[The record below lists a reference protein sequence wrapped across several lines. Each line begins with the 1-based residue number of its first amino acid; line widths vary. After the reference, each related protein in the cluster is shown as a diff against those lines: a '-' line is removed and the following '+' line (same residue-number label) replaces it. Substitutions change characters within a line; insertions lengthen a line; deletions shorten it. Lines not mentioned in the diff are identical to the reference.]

1 MLAGKNM
8 KFLCAYF
15 IVLLLITYSIKGYA
29 EKSNIKDIDP
39 IKSNS
44 DLIINSSAASQ
55 LLVTQDLTATLLD
68 STQALELTPTIKGEV
83 SSQLLSIEAGMIQTQ
98 NQSNWSKYYFQGAVT
113 LHQHDEL
120 NVSLMANI
128 EQIKHYNHQKHL
140 FKSPIALNE
149 TELSYSYGI
158 ITSYSIS
165 SSWQLS
171 GGIIHA
177 ESLKDST
184 QTTWY
189 GDANLALI
197 GTTYSF

>member
-1 MLAGKNM
+1 M
-8 KFLCAYF
+8 KFLSAYF
-15 IVLLLITYSIKGYA
+15 IVLLLITYSIRGYA
-29 EKSNIKDIDP
+29 DNSNITPIDLT
-39 IKSNS
+39 KSYS
-44 DLIINSSAASQ
+44 DLIINSSAVSQ

-68 STQALELTPTIKGEV
+68 SSQALKLTPTIKGEI
-83 SSQLLSIEAGMIQTQ
+83 SSQLLSVEAGIIQTQ

-113 LHQHDEL
+113 LHQHEEL

-128 EQIKHYNHQKHL
+128 EQIKHYNHQAHL
-140 FKSPIALNE
+140 LKSPIILNE

-165 SSWQLS
+165 PAWQLS

-189 GDANLALI
+189 GDANMALI
-197 GTTYSF
+197 GTSYSF